1 MLSHLSHIGLCGPMD
16 CSRPGFLV
24 LHYIL
29 ELGQTHVYCVD
40 GAIQLSHPLSAL
52 SPPALNLSSIRVFS
66 KELALHIRWPKY
78 WSFNFS
84 ISPSNEYSQLMSFR
98 IDWFDLAVQGA
109 LKGLSQRHNSKASI
123 LQLSVFFMVQL
134 SYPYMTTGK
143 TINSCLNQTFYYISI
158 FLKM

>member
-1 MLSHLSHIGLCGPMD
+1 MLSHQGHIGLCGPMD

-29 ELGQTHVYCVD
+29 ELAQTHVYCVD

-84 ISPSNEYSQLMSFR
+84 ISPFNEYS
-98 IDWFDLAVQGA
+98 
-109 LKGLSQRHNSKASI
+109 GLISLGLIGLILLQFKRLSSLLQRHNSKASI
-123 LQLSVFFMVQL
+123 LL
-134 SYPYMTTGK
+134 P
-143 TINSCLNQTFYYISI
+143 IEIS
-158 FLKM
+158 